1 MRFARPAVCTASR
14 VMLLAS
20 RAAESVKAV
29 PGEIPHAVFWY
40 AETVNW
46 SIAGCCSEIAGYYS
60 GTADSG
66 MAYPEIADSGKAVP
80 ETEYFPESRNYFRV
94 WQSGYRTGCRIY
106 IEAEVLFHSLRN
118 T

>member
-1 MRFARPAVCTASR
+1 MLYSGMLDCRFETVNWSIADYRFETVHWSIADCRS
-14 VMLLAS
+14 
-20 RAAESVKAV
+20 
-29 PGEIPHAVFWY
+29 
-40 AETVNW
+40 ETVNW